1 MTQEHAEKVL
11 AFIESQCKAKVEK
24 AIKETLGVKVNLKFE
39 IVKLHNGDNYIKAL
53 DTLDDVDAKMRN
65 NAILK
70 QLFDEAI
77 LRMDVW
83 ANDPGEEMGVFF
95 NIGVSYYHGYCGGHN
110 GHDLMGYS
118 IAESGEE
125 RIIKQLHGYGSN
137 THT

>member
-1 MTQEHAEKVL
+1 MTQEHAERVL

-39 IVKLHNGDNYIKAL
+39 VAKCYNGDNYIKAT
-53 DTLDDVDAKMRN
+53 DSLDDVDAKMRN

-70 QLFDEAI
+70 QLFDKVE

-83 ANDPGEEMGVFF
+83 ANDPGEEMRVFF
-95 NIGVSYYHGYCGGHN
+95 YIGISYKHNFRGGFN
-110 GHDLMGYS
+110 GHDLMTYS

-125 RIIKQLHGYGSN
+125 RIIK
-137 THT
+137 

>member
-24 AIKETLGVKVNLKFE
+24 AIKETLGVKVNLQFE
-39 IVKLHNGDNYIKAL
+39 IAKRYNGDSYIKAT

-70 QLFDEAI
+70 QLFDKVE

-83 ANDPGEEMGVFF
+83 ANDPDEEMGVAF
-95 NIGVSYYHGYCGGHN
+95 NIAVSYKHNFHGGFN
-110 GHDLMGYS
+110 GHDLMTYS
-118 IAESGEE
+118 ITESGEE
-125 RIIKQLHGYGSN
+125 RIIK
-137 THT
+137 

>member
-24 AIKETLGVKVNLKFE
+24 AIKETLGVKVKLKFE
-39 IVKLHNGDNYIKAL
+39 VAKLYNGDNYIKAT

-70 QLFDEAI
+70 QLFDKVE

-83 ANDPGEEMGVFF
+83 ANDPDEEMGVFY
-95 NIGVSYYHGYCGGHN
+95 NIGISYKHNFHGGSN
-110 GHDLMGYS
+110 GHDLMTYG
-118 IAESGEE
+118 ITESGKE
-125 RIIKQLHGYGSN
+125 RIIK
-137 THT
+137 

>member
-39 IVKLHNGDNYIKAL
+39 VAKLYNGDNYIKAT

-70 QLFDEAI
+70 QLFDKVE

-83 ANDPGEEMGVFF
+83 ANNPGEEMGIVF
-95 NIGVSYYHGYCGGHN
+95 NIAVSYKHNFHGGFN
-110 GHDLMGYS
+110 GHDLMVYS
-118 IAESGEE
+118 ITESGEE
-125 RIIKQLHGYGSN
+125 RIIK
-137 THT
+137 

>member
-39 IVKLHNGDNYIKAL
+39 IAKLYNGDNYIKAT

-70 QLFDEAI
+70 QLFDKVE

-83 ANDPGEEMGVFF
+83 ANDPDERMGVVF
-95 NIGVSYYHGYCGGHN
+95 NIAVSYKHNFHGGFN
-110 GHDLMGYS
+110 GHDLMVYS
-118 IAESGEE
+118 ITESGEE
-125 RIIKQLHGYGSN
+125 RIIK
-137 THT
+137 

>member
-39 IVKLHNGDNYIKAL
+39 IAKLYNRDNYIKAT

-70 QLFDEAI
+70 QLFDKVE

-83 ANDPGEEMGVFF
+83 ANDPDEGMGVVF
-95 NIGVSYYHGYCGGHN
+95 NIAVSYKHNFHGGFN
-110 GHDLMGYS
+110 GHDLMVYS
-118 IAESGEE
+118 ITESGEE
-125 RIIKQLHGYGSN
+125 RIIK
-137 THT
+137 

>member
-24 AIKETLGVKVNLKFE
+24 AIKETLGVKVNIQFTTQKFR
-39 IVKLHNGDNYIKAL
+39 NGDIYISAT

-70 QLFDEAI
+70 QLFDKAE

-83 ANDPGEEMGVFF
+83 ANDPDEEMGVAF
-95 NIGVSYYHGYCGGHN
+95 NIAVSYKHNFHGGFN
-110 GHDLMGYS
+110 GHDLMVYS
-118 IAESGEE
+118 ITESGEE
-125 RIIKQLHGYGSN
+125 RIIK
-137 THT
+137 

>member
-39 IVKLHNGDNYIKAL
+39 LGKLYNGDIYIQAT

-70 QLFDEAI
+70 QLFNKVE
-77 LRMDVW
+77 LRIDVW
-83 ANDPGEEMGVFF
+83 ANDPDKEMGVFF
-95 NIGVSYYHGYCGGHN
+95 NIGVSYQHGYHGGQN

-118 IAESGEE
+118 ITESGEE
-125 RIIKQLHGYGSN
+125 RIIK
-137 THT
+137 

>member
-39 IVKLHNGDNYIKAL
+39 VAKFYNGDIYIQAI
-53 DTLDDVDAKMRN
+53 DTLNDVDAKMRN

-70 QLFDEAI
+70 QLFDSVI
-77 LRMDVW
+77 LRMGIW
-83 ANDPGEEMGVFF
+83 TNDPDEEMGVFF
-95 NIGVSYYHGYCGGHN
+95 NIGVSYQHGYHGGSN

-118 IAESGEE
+118 ITESGEE
-125 RIIKQLHGYGSN
+125 RIIK
-137 THT
+137 

>member
-39 IVKLHNGDNYIKAL
+39 VAKLYNGDNYINAT

-70 QLFDEAI
+70 QLFDKVE

-83 ANDPGEEMGVFF
+83 ANDPDEEMGVLF
-95 NIGVSYYHGYCGGHN
+95 NIGVSYKHGYHGGHN
-110 GHDLMGYS
+110 GHDLMVYS
-118 IAESGEE
+118 ITESGEE
-125 RIIKQLHGYGSN
+125 RIIK
-137 THT
+137 

>member
-24 AIKETLGVKVNLKFE
+24 AIKETLGVKVNLAFN
-39 IVKLHNGDNYIKAL
+39 IVTLYNGDHIITAL

-70 QLFDEAI
+70 QLFDIAI
-77 LRMDVW
+77 LRMDIW

-95 NIGVSYYHGYCGGHN
+95 NIGVSYQHGYHGGHN

-118 IAESGEE
+118 ITESGEE
-125 RIIKQLHGYGSN
+125 RIIK
-137 THT
+137 

>member
-39 IVKLHNGDNYIKAL
+39 LGKLYNGDIYIQAI
-53 DTLDDVDAKMRN
+53 DTLNDVDAKMRN

-70 QLFDEAI
+70 QLFDKVE

-95 NIGVSYYHGYCGGHN
+95 NIGVSYKHNFHGGNN

-118 IAESGEE
+118 ITESGAE
-125 RIIKQLHGYGSN
+125 RIIK
-137 THT
+137 

>member
-11 AFIESQCKAKVEK
+11 AFIESRCRAKVEK
-24 AIKETLGVKVNLKFE
+24 AIKDTLGVKVNLKFE
-39 IVKLHNGDNYIKAL
+39 VAKLYNGDNYIKAA

-70 QLFDEAI
+70 QLFKKVE
-77 LRMDVW
+77 LRMDIW

-95 NIGVSYYHGYCGGHN
+95 NIGVSYQHGYHGGHN

-118 IAESGEE
+118 ITESREE
-125 RIIKQLHGYGSN
+125 RIIK
-137 THT
+137 

>member
-39 IVKLHNGDNYIKAL
+39 LGKRYNGGIYIQAI
-53 DTLDDVDAKMRN
+53 DTLNDIDNKMRN

-70 QLFDEAI
+70 QLFAKVE

-83 ANDPGEEMGVFF
+83 ANDPDEEMGVAF
-95 NIGVSYYHGYCGGHN
+95 NIGVSYQHGYYGGHN
-110 GHDLMGYS
+110 GHDLMGYF
-118 IAESGEE
+118 INESGEE
-125 RIIKQLHGYGSN
+125 RIIK
-137 THT
+137 

>member
-39 IVKLHNGDNYIKAL
+39 VAKLYNGDNYIKVT

-70 QLFDEAI
+70 QLFDSVI
-77 LRMDVW
+77 LRMNIW

-95 NIGVSYYHGYCGGHN
+95 NIGVSYQHGYHGGQN
-110 GHDLMGYS
+110 GHDLMDYS
-118 IAESGEE
+118 ITESGEE
-125 RIIKQLHGYGSN
+125 RIIK
-137 THT
+137 

>member
-39 IVKLHNGDNYIKAL
+39 VAKLYNGDNYIKAT
-53 DTLDDVDAKMRN
+53 DTLNDVDDKMRN

-70 QLFDEAI
+70 QLFDSVI
-77 LRMDVW
+77 LRMDIW
-83 ANDPGEEMGVFF
+83 ANDPDEEMGVFF
-95 NIGVSYYHGYCGGHN
+95 NIGVSYQHGYHGGQN

-118 IAESGEE
+118 ITESGEE
-125 RIIKQLHGYGSN
+125 RIIK
-137 THT
+137 